1 MNTSVEYYFV
11 KIFEN
16 HVVLQWKASDFWHTL
31 LDYGVENTYQ
41 NRQKLYRLLNKK
53 TFEQVLVRHTHLE
66 NQQLTTYSMLDL
78 LESQQSCPEKEVHDR
93 EAEQVSQ
100 QKWEEIHHKK
110 TLLVDELRLA
120 GNAAVDFPNLRP
132 QLAQHIQTLQLE
144 VQELEAYIK
153 FVSNFQ

>member
-1 MNTSVEYYFV
+1 MLV
-11 KIFEN
+11 K
-16 HVVLQWKASDFWHTL
+16 
-31 LDYGVENTYQ
+31 
-41 NRQKLYRLLNKK
+41 
-53 TFEQVLVRHTHLE
+53 HTHLE
-66 NQQLTTYSMLDL
+66 NQQLTTYSRLDL
-78 LESQQSCPEKEVHDR
+78 LKSEQSCS
-93 EAEQVSQ
+93 EQNLSNRGDAHVSQ

>member
-1 MNTSVEYYFV
+1 M
-11 KIFEN
+11 
-16 HVVLQWKASDFWHTL
+16 
-31 LDYGVENTYQ
+31 
-41 NRQKLYRLLNKK
+41 
-53 TFEQVLVRHTHLE
+53 
-66 NQQLTTYSMLDL
+66 
-78 LESQQSCPEKEVHDR
+78 HDR

-120 GNAAVDFPNLRP
+120 GKAAVDFPNLRP

-153 FVSNFQ
+153 FVSNFQWYESESSGCLVRQRVSFIFFYYEFAW